1 MILNLHSSSMAKP
14 NANEKEH
21 AMGFHI
27 GTTVM
32 QGIFERTHQQIL
44 GQVMDLNYL
53 TWSFSLLLVKQLCLG

>member
-1 MILNLHSSSMAKP
+1 
-14 NANEKEH
+14 
-21 AMGFHI
+21 MGFHI

-32 QGIFERTHQQIL
+32 QGIFEKTHQQIL